1 MTRNLYALLG
11 VAPDASTEAIAA
23 VCAHKLAEATD
34 HNDKVVLRHAREVLC
49 NPVTRAT
56 YDLKLREQRTPGLP
70 QQLLPEF
77 DDHVPRASRYRRL
90 VVFML
95 LGIVAL
101 GFIAWLWAQRAT
113 QTTRIVSKSPTMVI
127 VESTRLP
134 VQATPAAGLPAGT
147 GGALNPETLYAT
159 TAPSVVVI
167 EAVNGSGQTYGRGSG
182 VVIGPQRLITN
193 CHVIEGAVSIQVKTG
208 NTEHSATS
216 GTSDTHL
223 DLCVLLVEGLSAP
236 EVKRGSAK
244 NLQVGQTVYAI
255 GAPQGLDRTLSQGL
269 ISALRETPEG
279 TVIQTSAAIS
289 PGSSGGGLFDAEGR
303 LIGITTFQTK
313 MGQNLNFAVPVDWL
327 DTMRTR

>member
-1 MTRNLYALLG
+1 LTRDLYALLG

-49 NPVTRAT
+49 NPATRAT
-56 YDLKLREQRTPGLP
+56 YDLKLREQRNPGISR
-70 QQLLPEF
+70 QIFPEP
-77 DDHVPRASRYRRL
+77 DEISPRVSPHRRL
-90 VVFML
+90 VIFML

-113 QTTRIVSKSPTMVI
+113 TTARIVSRTPTVVV
-127 VESTRLP
+127 VEPTRLP
-134 VQATPAAGLPAGT
+134 GPATTPRNMP
-147 GGALNPETLYAT
+147 GGQDSVLTPETLYAA

-167 EAVNGSGQTYGRGSG
+167 EAINGNGQPYGRGSG

-193 CHVIEGAVSIQVKTG
+193 CHVIDGAISIHVKAG
-208 NTEHSATS
+208 NSEYTATS

-236 EVKRGSAK
+236 EVKRGSVK
-244 NLQVGQTVYAI
+244 SLQVGQTVYAI

-327 DTMRTR
+327 ETMRTR